1 MSGAQRMNEAGHDDP
16 VCRKGTWGSPE
27 TDGPTGGVW
36 PARLALALDRASF
49 NPSYRAVPPQ
59 GRSRRMGRFL
69 RHPSEGGGWSTPRL
83 EPHRSRSSDHTAP
96 AATADR
102 WLARA
107 GCDVILLPTQA
118 LPEAQKVPWD
128 LRRLPIGRTE
138 LTRP

>member
-36 PARLALALDRASF
+36 LARLALALDHASF

-69 RHPSEGGGWSTPRL
+69 RHPGQDGGWSTPRL
-83 EPHRSRSSDHTAP
+83 EPHPSRGSDHHVR
-96 AATADR
+96 AATAAR

-118 LPEAQKVPWD
+118 PPGAQNVPWG
-128 LRRLPIGRTE
+128 LRRLPVGRTE
-138 LTRP
+138 L